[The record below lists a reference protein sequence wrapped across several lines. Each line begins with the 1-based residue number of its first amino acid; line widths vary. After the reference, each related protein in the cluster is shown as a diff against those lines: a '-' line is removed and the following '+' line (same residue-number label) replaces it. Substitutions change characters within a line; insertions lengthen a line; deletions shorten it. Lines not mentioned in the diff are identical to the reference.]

1 MLRRGLGRELR
12 RGVETASTGRTR
24 KVVGADTYKERWHDF
39 AKCAFGVHGVQTKA
53 GTSRQVL
60 FNSKRH
66 RPDVQKWFVHGRVTT
81 DLCTV
86 TSNCCADV
94 WMVAQVAKVLKKG
107 GKFVCIS
114 TGSEGTRTSYLDA
127 SFEVMYE

>member
-1 MLRRGLGRELR
+1 MSIFRVFLLRRGLGRELR

-60 FNSKRH
+60 S
-66 RPDVQKWFVHGRVTT
+66 
-81 DLCTV
+81 
-86 TSNCCADV
+86 A
-94 WMVAQVAKVLKKG
+94 A
-107 GKFVCIS
+107 
-114 TGSEGTRTSYLDA
+114 ELDA
-127 SFEVMYE
+127 TRRRGAGSGAQPELRRCWLAGLPCDHRAAESSVSGP